1 MREQRSDRGRAVFV
15 WTLVALLMLAL
26 LACRGPSLPESAAPT
41 PTPGG
46 PAMRTALPAPADT
59 AVAATVPT
67 EPGNGAAGTSTP
79 ASDASGVAADASRPP
94 KESTPP
100 GGNAP
105 ITVRIKVITGQSPS
119 VDVEATGSDN
129 ATSTPLTR
137 QETDAGGAVVEV
149 VVELDLGEAGN
160 TVVYGRDGSS
170 LAGAAPP
177 RPRETPF
184 PPVTVGAGPGDARR
198 GQDLFATRGC
208 SGCHS
213 IGTNTI
219 IGPGLAGVADR
230 AGAEAYITE
239 SIRNPAVFVVP
250 GFANDMPPFTTLTD
264 QQVKDLFE
272 YLKTLK

>member
-1 MREQRSDRGRAVFV
+1 M
-15 WTLVALLMLAL
+15 
-26 LACRGPSLPESAAPT
+26 
-41 PTPGG
+41 
-46 PAMRTALPAPADT
+46 
-59 AVAATVPT
+59 
-67 EPGNGAAGTSTP
+67 
-79 ASDASGVAADASRPP
+79 
-94 KESTPP
+94 
-100 GGNAP
+100 
-105 ITVRIKVITGQSPS
+105 ITGGQSPS
-119 VDVEATGSDN
+119 VDVEATGPESS
-129 ATSTPLTR
+129 TSTALAR

-160 TVVYGRDGSS
+160 TVVYGGAGSS
-170 LAGAAPP
+170 LPGAAPP

-184 PPVTVGAGPGDARR
+184 PPVAVGAGPGDARR
-198 GQDLFATRGC
+198 GQDLFASKGC

-230 AGAEAYITE
+230 AGADAYITE